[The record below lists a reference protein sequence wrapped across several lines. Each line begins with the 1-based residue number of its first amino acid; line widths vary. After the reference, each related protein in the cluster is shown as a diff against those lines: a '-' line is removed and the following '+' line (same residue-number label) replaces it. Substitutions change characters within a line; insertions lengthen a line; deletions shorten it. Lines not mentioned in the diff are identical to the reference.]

1 VEEVFRLR
9 QGYGGQVGVRVKK
22 MHNRQ
27 NIGEN
32 SVQSCDD
39 PSFPSSLN
47 TEHRLVRRSLGE
59 GGTPNTP
66 NRRAGLTLI
75 EVMLALVILGMGM
88 VALVTAAGRAISVA
102 RQAKN
107 FDTAR
112 ELLARVEVE
121 QPMMLEEEV
130 EDIAGSGSFESPY
143 EAFSWT
149 RTVEPEGFEE
159 DGLWRVETEIKWTED
174 QRGKKERVATLIYWP
189 EDKEGGSV
197 ESAP

>member
-1 VEEVFRLR
+1 MKTERSTFNMQRSTFNQELLSLSVE
-9 QGYGGQVGVRVKK
+9 G
-22 MHNRQ
+22 
-27 NIGEN
+27 
-32 SVQSCDD
+32 SVLNVECSGPVC
-39 PSFPSSLN
+39 SSPK
-47 TEHRLVRRSLGE
+47 SLS
-59 GGTPNTP
+59 
-66 NRRAGLTLI
+66 RRAGLTLI

-130 EDIAGSGSFESPY
+130 EDIAGSGSFESPH

-149 RTVEPEGFEE
+149 RTVEQEGFEE
-159 DGLWRVETEIKWTED
+159 DGLGRVDTEISWTED

-189 EDKEGGSV
+189 EDKEGGTV